1 MGAPRPRTFKL
12 VLHRAQDLDCRSAWD
27 IDDLPLRIVYAA
39 GVRAWQLKPVGGQA
53 WHWLVFSGLED
64 QLFPTLGAARRAVQ
78 AELAFRPL
86 LPVRLGGGGVSCDE
100 HWTIERRRRADG
112 RLGWAI
118 IARSD
123 LAREIFNADGDSA
136 CRWAP
141 TAHQAYRA
149 AEHMSC
155 ELPW

>member
-1 MGAPRPRTFKL
+1 M
-12 VLHRAQDLDCRSAWD
+12 LHRAQDPGCCSAWD
-27 IDDLPLRIVYAA
+27 IDDLPLRIVYDA

-64 QLFPTLGAARRAVQ
+64 QLFPSLGAARRAAL
-78 AELAFRPL
+78 AELALRPL
-86 LPVRLGGGGVSCDE
+86 APMRLGGGGISCDE
-100 HWTIERRRRADG
+100 HWSIERRRRADG

-123 LAREIFNADGDSA
+123 LAREIFNAGDDRA
-136 CRWAP
+136 CGWAQ

-149 AEHMSC
+149 AEKMSC